1 MKCLFWNLRGLANS
15 PTKMALKK
23 LLVVHKPDIFF
34 VAEPWIDIS
43 KFSTF
48 WLHKLG
54 YKLFS
59 VNNRGNLH
67 PNLWCFC
74 TRDINPV
81 IVLADDQHVSFQL
94 CVNGKPFG
102 LATIYASTCHI
113 RRRFLWET
121 LTHIQSNHSIP
132 WCLLG
137 DFNSILGSHE
147 QRSNFRP
154 IPQPILDFQAWTDTN
169 NLIHIPTRGTAF
181 TWSNGRK
188 GRFHIQRRLDRAIC
202 NQKWFDECNVVT
214 CSTLTKLRSD
224 HFPILLE
231 FKNHNLPFVSQFKF
245 LKMWVAHED
254 CINVVRN
261 CWNTNIIG
269 CPMFVLSEKLKLL
282 KAALKQWN
290 KDTFGNVNDQVLT
303 AKQNLDNIQ
312 DEIDTL
318 GPTDNLML
326 QEKNAQIK
334 LEQALNI
341 EEILWQQ
348 KSKVKW
354 HCDGDRNTAYFH
366 RVAKIKSA
374 SSLITSLNLGDTV
387 ITDTKEI
394 SEHIINHFSTL
405 FNNTSNTC
413 DNGLVDEVIPHL
425 ITDRINS
432 MLTLLPSEDEIFQ
445 AIFSLNK
452 DSAPGPDGFGA
463 LFFQTYWSIIKL
475 DVTKAVL
482 QFFSTGWIL
491 PNFNSNNIVLIP
503 KINNAG
509 TINDYRPIA
518 IENFKF
524 KIISKILADRLAKIM
539 PANTSVQQRGF
550 IKGRSIKD
558 CICLTSEAIN
568 LLHKKSY
575 GGNLSLKVDIAKAF
589 DTLDW
594 NFLLQVLRK
603 FGFSDTF
610 CKWIHS
616 ILISAKLSVSINGK
630 MYGYFSCTRGVR

>member
-1 MKCLFWNLRGLANS
+1 
-15 PTKMALKK
+15 
-23 LLVVHKPDIFF
+23 
-34 VAEPWIDIS
+34 
-43 KFSTF
+43 
-48 WLHKLG
+48 
-54 YKLFS
+54 
-59 VNNRGNLH
+59 
-67 PNLWCFC
+67 
-74 TRDINPV
+74 
-81 IVLADDQHVSFQL
+81 
-94 CVNGKPFG
+94 
-102 LATIYASTCHI
+102 
-113 RRRFLWET
+113 
-121 LTHIQSNHSIP
+121 
-132 WCLLG
+132 
-137 DFNSILGSHE
+137 
-147 QRSNFRP
+147 
-154 IPQPILDFQAWTDTN
+154 
-169 NLIHIPTRGTAF
+169 
-181 TWSNGRK
+181 
-188 GRFHIQRRLDRAIC
+188 
-202 NQKWFDECNVVT
+202 
-214 CSTLTKLRSD
+214 
-224 HFPILLE
+224 
-231 FKNHNLPFVSQFKF
+231 
-245 LKMWVAHED
+245 
-254 CINVVRN
+254 
-261 CWNTNIIG
+261 
-269 CPMFVLSEKLKLL
+269 MFVLSEKLKLL

-475 DVTKAVL
+475 DVTKAAL

-503 KINNAG
+503 KTNNAG

-539 PANTSVQQRGF
+539 PAITSVQQRGF

-575 GGNLSLKVDIAKAF
+575 GGNLALKVDIAKAF

-630 MYGYFSCTRGVR
+630 MHGYFSCTRGVR

>member
-1 MKCLFWNLRGLANS
+1 
-15 PTKMALKK
+15 
-23 LLVVHKPDIFF
+23 
-34 VAEPWIDIS
+34 
-43 KFSTF
+43 
-48 WLHKLG
+48 
-54 YKLFS
+54 
-59 VNNRGNLH
+59 
-67 PNLWCFC
+67 
-74 TRDINPV
+74 
-81 IVLADDQHVSFQL
+81 
-94 CVNGKPFG
+94 
-102 LATIYASTCHI
+102 
-113 RRRFLWET
+113 
-121 LTHIQSNHSIP
+121 
-132 WCLLG
+132 
-137 DFNSILGSHE
+137 
-147 QRSNFRP
+147 
-154 IPQPILDFQAWTDTN
+154 
-169 NLIHIPTRGTAF
+169 
-181 TWSNGRK
+181 
-188 GRFHIQRRLDRAIC
+188 
-202 NQKWFDECNVVT
+202 
-214 CSTLTKLRSD
+214 
-224 HFPILLE
+224 
-231 FKNHNLPFVSQFKF
+231 
-245 LKMWVAHED
+245 MWVAHED

-452 DSAPGPDGFGA
+452 DCAPGPDGFGA

-518 IENFKF
+518 IANFKM
-524 KIISKILADRLAKIM
+524 ILADRLAKIM
-539 PANTSVQQRGF
+539 PAITSVQQRGF

>member
-1 MKCLFWNLRGLANS
+1 
-15 PTKMALKK
+15 
-23 LLVVHKPDIFF
+23 
-34 VAEPWIDIS
+34 
-43 KFSTF
+43 
-48 WLHKLG
+48 
-54 YKLFS
+54 
-59 VNNRGNLH
+59 
-67 PNLWCFC
+67 
-74 TRDINPV
+74 
-81 IVLADDQHVSFQL
+81 
-94 CVNGKPFG
+94 
-102 LATIYASTCHI
+102 
-113 RRRFLWET
+113 
-121 LTHIQSNHSIP
+121 
-132 WCLLG
+132 
-137 DFNSILGSHE
+137 
-147 QRSNFRP
+147 
-154 IPQPILDFQAWTDTN
+154 
-169 NLIHIPTRGTAF
+169 
-181 TWSNGRK
+181 
-188 GRFHIQRRLDRAIC
+188 
-202 NQKWFDECNVVT
+202 
-214 CSTLTKLRSD
+214 
-224 HFPILLE
+224 
-231 FKNHNLPFVSQFKF
+231 
-245 LKMWVAHED
+245 MWVAHED

-503 KINNAG
+503 KTNNAG

-518 IENFKF
+518 IANFKF

-539 PANTSVQQRGF
+539 PAITSVQQRGF

-575 GGNLSLKVDIAKAF
+575 GGNLALKVDIAKAF

-630 MYGYFSCTRGVR
+630 MHGYFSCTRGVR